1 MSLFK
6 KEIKAAVDSRY
17 SVRVMAKDLNEV
29 INLLRSDSY
38 KKHDIQIVDT
48 VGTTLE
54 LNGEK
59 VELVG
64 VLFESSDEEYIDIRC
79 DLKDKGLEVLKE
91 AKKVE
96 AEKK

>member
-1 MSLFK
+1 MGIFK
-6 KEIKAAVDSRY
+6 KELKVADPRY

-48 VGTTLE
+48 TSE

-59 VELVG
+59 VELVR